1 MKVKELI
8 DLLLDCD
15 KELDVVNYQYADMRV
30 VKEETVH
37 TYREDGKGAVNGGKN
52 STRHVILEFSAE

>member
-15 KELDVVNYQYADMRV
+15 KDLDVVNFRYEDNV
-30 VKEETVH
+30 TVKEETVH
-37 TYREDGKGAVNGGKN
+37 SSRDGEKRA
-52 STRHVILEFSAE
+52 TRHVILEFSGE

>member
-15 KELDVVNYQYADMRV
+15 KDLDVVNFLYEDSV
-30 VKEETVH
+30 TVKEETVH
-37 TYREDGKGAVNGGKN
+37 TSRDGNKN

>member
-15 KELDVVNYQYADMRV
+15 KELDVVNYQYEDSNT
-30 VKEETVH
+30 VKEEIVH
-37 TYREDGKGAVNGGKN
+37 SCREGKKTA
-52 STRHVILEFSAE
+52 TRHVILEFSAE

>member
-15 KELDVVNYQYADMRV
+15 KELDVVNYNYEDSSTVR
-30 VKEETVH
+30 EEAVH
-37 TYREDGKGAVNGGKN
+37 GVRNGAKYSN
-52 STRHVILEFSAE
+52 RHVILEFDCGKAVERTY

>member
-8 DLLLDCD
+8 DLLLECD
-15 KELDVVNYQYADMRV
+15 KDLDVVNYRYADSST
-30 VKEETVH
+30 VKEEVVH
-37 TYREDGKGAVNGGKN
+37 TSRDGEKR

>member
-15 KELDVVNYQYADMRV
+15 KELDVVNYNYEDSTTVR
-30 VKEETVH
+30 EESVH
-37 TYREDGKGAVNGGKN
+37 GVRNGSKYSN
-52 STRHVILEFSAE
+52 RHVILEFDCGESVKRTY

>member
-15 KELDVVNYQYADMRV
+15 KELDVVNYRYEDSV
-30 VKEETVH
+30 TVKEETVH
-37 TYREDGKGAVNGGKN
+37 TFREDGKGAVNGGKKT
-52 STRHVILEFSAE
+52 SRHVILEFAAE

>member
-15 KELDVVNYQYADMRV
+15 KELDVVNFQYEDSCT
-30 VKEETVH
+30 VKEEVVH
-37 TYREDGKGAVNGGKN
+37 TSRDGKKN